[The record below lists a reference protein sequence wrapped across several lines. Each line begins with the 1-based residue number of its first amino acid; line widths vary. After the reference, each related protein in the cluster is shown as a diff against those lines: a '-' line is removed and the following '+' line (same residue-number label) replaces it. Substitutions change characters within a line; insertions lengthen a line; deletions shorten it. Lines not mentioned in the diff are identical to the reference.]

1 MGWKDTPRDRE
12 IARLL
17 KEAVCRGD
25 QSSEKEHWEKIYQN
39 YYQRVLRLATKR
51 ISRSNLLNAVDPEDI
66 TSQVFI
72 EVRHSIGAYDLQRRF
87 DSWIMGITLV
97 CTRHEIS
104 EYFKGLTR
112 LSGIKATVVVQKS
125 AQNPDPVNESL
136 ARIYIEKLHNYFN
149 STGNE
154 LFFRI
159 LELKYFHEMPDLEIA
174 VSIGEVKTADSPKA
188 LKAAGERIRQW
199 RVKAEELA
207 LRFLS
212 DESSNKNPEG
222 SV

>member
-1 MGWKDTPRDRE
+1 MGWKDTPKDRE

-51 ISRSNLLNAVDPEDI
+51 ISRSNLLKALDPEDI

-87 DSWIMGITLV
+87 DSWIMGIV
-97 CTRHEIS
+97 VNCARRAIA
-104 EYFKGLTR
+104 EYYEPLKR
-112 LSGIKATVVVQKS
+112 LAGIEAACINRDSNQGDK
-125 AQNPDPVNESL
+125 PVNEAL
-136 ARIYIEKLHNYFN
+136 ARMEIEKLHNYFN